1 MEQTSTTTR
10 LLAPFARDVLLATG
24 RPARVRPATSDDLG
38 ALTRF
43 YEGLSEASS
52 YYRFFGVRSAVPEA
66 ELRRTTEQDVNDHI
80 TLVVDAR
87 GELIAV
93 GEYYARPGGEE
104 AEVAFAVADAHH
116 QEGIAT
122 LLLEDLAGLAR
133 EAGFR
138 RLVAETLPDNVGMQR
153 VFRDVGLV
161 NRLWFEN
168 GTVQVQLDLT
178 AENLLQ
184 DHADLRDW
192 KGAVS
197 SLQPILHPRHVVVIV
212 ADDDESSPGRRIL
225 AHLRASFTGEVSVVE
240 PGDGIGDLAGTP
252 DLAVVAVPA
261 PGVADVMEQCGAA
274 GVRSAVVVTS
284 GFAETGAIGAAMQ
297 ENVIAAARRHGMRLV
312 GPNSLGVVATACGL
326 NATYTSQQFRPGG
339 IAVASQS
346 GGVGIAI
353 AAEAERRGA
362 GISSFVS
369 MGNKADVSGNDLLR
383 LWADD
388 DATRVVLLYLESF
401 GDPVRFARVARAVAR
416 RKPVVG
422 LKGGRSESGKRGARS
437 HTAASAGDFG
447 GVEALFAHTGV
458 IRARTMEEL
467 IDIGLLLDRQPAPAG
482 KRIGLVGNA
491 GGPLILAADAAD
503 EGGAGVPLF
512 SDELQHRLR
521 TLVAAAASTENPVDA
536 GPSATA
542 GEIAGAVATIA
553 SSGEVDACVVV
564 CVELDDHDL
573 DDTLALLDDLDVD
586 VPVAVTAI
594 GGRRRDAGRLPTYP
608 TPERAA
614 TAMAL
619 VCGRAAWLAR
629 SADQPDRLATD
640 AAALIAAR
648 RLARRLAAD
657 LEETT
662 WLPQDDAFT
671 LLQAAGLNV
680 QPQADAEAAVADV
693 GPPQVA
699 GLELLV
705 GATRDSALGPFIVVG
720 AGGDEAEL
728 RADRALLVAPITPA
742 EAAAAI
748 NGLRLAPLL
757 HGYRGRPPLPVDA
770 IVEVV
775 TRVAALVAA
784 APEIQQL
791 EVNPLVVSPSG
802 CVATGVRIALSIA
815 PPPIVPIR
823 AMRGGS
829 HRP

>member
-1 MEQTSTTTR
+1 
-10 LLAPFARDVLLATG
+10 LLATG
-24 RPARVRPATSDDLG
+24 RSVRVRPATADDIG
-38 ALTRF
+38 ALIRF
-43 YEGLSEASS
+43 YTGLSEASS
-52 YYRFFGVRSAVPEA
+52 YSRFFGVRSAVPEA
-66 ELRRTTEQDVNDHI
+66 ELRRTTEQDLTDHV
-80 TLVVDAR
+80 TLVVDAM
-87 GELIAV
+87 GELIGV

-122 LLLEDLAGLAR
+122 LLLEDLAGIAR

-161 NRLWFEN
+161 NRLWFED
-168 GTVQVQLDLT
+168 GAVQVQLDLT

-192 KGAVS
+192 KGAVR

-240 PGDGIGDLAGTP
+240 IGDAGDLVPARLGDLASTP
-252 DLAVVAVPA
+252 DLAIVAIPA
-261 PGVADVMEQCGAA
+261 PDVADVVEQCGVA
-274 GVRSAVVVTS
+274 GVRSAVVVTP
-284 GFAETGAIGAAMQ
+284 GFAEAGAIGAAMQ
-297 ENVIAAARRHGMRLV
+297 EQVLAAARSHGMRLV
-312 GPNSLGVVATACGL
+312 GPNSLGVVATASGL
-326 NATYTSQQFRPGG
+326 NATYTSQQFRPGS
-339 IAVASQS
+339 IAIASQS

-401 GDPVRFARVARAVAR
+401 GDPVRFARVARAVAQ
-416 RKPVVG
+416 RKPIVG
-422 LKGGRSESGKRGARS
+422 LKGGRSESGKRSARS
-437 HTAASAGDFG
+437 HTAASAGDSG
-447 GVEALFAHTGV
+447 EVEALFAHTGV

-467 IDIGLLLDRQPAPAG
+467 IDIGLLLDRQPTPAG
-482 KRIGLVGNA
+482 KRVGIVGNA
-491 GGPLILAADAAD
+491 GGPLILAADATD
-503 EGGAGVPLF
+503 EGGAGVPLL

-521 TLVAAAASTENPVDA
+521 KLVPSAASTDNPVDA

-542 GEIAGAVATIA
+542 REIAGAVATIA

-573 DDTLALLDDLDVD
+573 DDTLALLDDLEVD
-586 VPVAVTAI
+586 VPVAVTVI
-594 GGRRRDAGRLPTYP
+594 GGWSRVAGRLPTYP

-619 VCGRAAWLAR
+619 ACGRTAWLAR
-629 SADQPDRLATD
+629 GADQPDRLAAD

-648 RLARRLAAD
+648 RLARRLAGD

-662 WLPQDDAFT
+662 WLPQADAFA
-671 LLQAAGLNV
+671 LLEAAGLDVLRPSNSAV
-680 QPQADAEAAVADV
+680 LVADV
-693 GPPQVA
+693 GQPQVA
-699 GLELLV
+699 GVELLV
-705 GATRDSALGPFIVVG
+705 GATRDSALGPFVVVG

-728 RADRALLVAPITPA
+728 RADRALLVAPITPV
-742 EAAAAI
+742 EAATAI
-748 NGLRLAPLL
+748 GGLRLAPLL

-770 IVEVV
+770 VVEVV

-791 EVNPLVVSPSG
+791 EVNPLVVRSSG

-823 AMRGGS
+823 AMRGS
-829 HRP
+829 HRS